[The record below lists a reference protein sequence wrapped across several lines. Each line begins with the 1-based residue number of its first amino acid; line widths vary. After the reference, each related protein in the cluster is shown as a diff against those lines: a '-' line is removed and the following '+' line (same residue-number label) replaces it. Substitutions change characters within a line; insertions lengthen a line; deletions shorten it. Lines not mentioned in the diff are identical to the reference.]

1 MEDDLG
7 LLTDAE
13 HELNRVISAIDGIE
27 LDIVSNCRPWTV
39 RRLASHALKNQLFWA
54 GRVTGQDLMALEES
68 MAAVPYDGDLA
79 PIADEVL
86 EQALRLWHTD
96 GVMTAQHATPFGELR
111 GAVVINFALIDAAAH
126 AWDLSASL
134 GRAVEFPSTWIPRMT
149 GVVEV
154 TCTEHAV
161 ELGLIKPP
169 TDPPADATDTERLMA
184 AAGRTIPRGAPH
196 LTTRR

>member
-1 MEDDLG
+1 MDDDLA

-13 HELNRVISAIDGIE
+13 HELNRVISAIDDAE
-27 LDIVSNCRPWTV
+27 MDIVTNCPPWTV
-39 RRLASHALKNQLFWA
+39 RRLASHVLKNQLFWA
-54 GRVTGQDLMALEES
+54 GTVTGQNLMALEES

-86 EQALRLWHTD
+86 DQALRLWRTD
-96 GVMTAQHATPFGELR
+96 GVMTARHATPFGELP
-111 GAVVINFALIDAAAH
+111 GAVVINFAVIDATAH

-134 GRAVEFPSTWIPRMT
+134 GRAIEFPPTWVSRMT
-149 GVVEV
+149 GVVEL

-161 ELGLIKPP
+161 QLGLIKPP

-184 AAGRTIPRGAPH
+184 AAGRTIPR
-196 LTTRR
+196 